1 MEEVLHITSRISW
14 LIIIGTQPYACMT
27 DFNYLSAVMK
37 LFIVLGFE
45 VQAGAA
51 YDARKHGSKR

>member
-1 MEEVLHITSRISW
+1 
-14 LIIIGTQPYACMT
+14 
-27 DFNYLSAVMK
+27 MK

-51 YDARKHGSKR
+51 YDARKHGSKRWQEFSLLKFKTRAWISSCKAVIDFY